1 MKKFLFSLILT
12 IAFIGLAQNI
22 VQLKKIKPAKDYENI
37 YIQKLESDKNASSF
51 LIWIKENVR
60 IHKHAYHTETI
71 IVLEGKGIMTIGE
84 EVFNV
89 KKNDYFVIPE
99 NTPHALTVTSGR
111 PVKVI
116 SIQSPEFKGLDR
128 IFLDEVK

>member
-37 YIQKLESDKNASSF
+37 HIQKLESDKNASSF

-99 NTPHALTVTSGR
+99 NRPHALTVTSGR

-128 IFLDEVK
+128 IFLDEEK